1 MKKPTDGDRFE
12 AWVQGK
18 PDGYRGALLLS
29 RGVYARHEGT
39 FDEVLEFAKGVYVPG
54 GKPVMV
60 HAYRGVHQSHIVN
73 YQGQEISVSLLV
85 TQAGAGAPFELYRHV
100 DRQTAEA
107 ALADARKRGALIALV
122 VDGPDDLATAGGPF
136 LVRLYA
142 HLTKNPEFKKFA
154 DLGTAKKRV
163 WEALEA
169 EVSKL
174 SVLSSRA
181 MPPRAIP
188 SNAPAA
194 ATTIAAD
201 APRILR
207 DAERRKRRR
216 DDQRRRRL
224 RQHQ

>member
-73 YQGQEISVSLLV
+73 YQGQEISMSLLV

-122 VDGPDDLATAGGPF
+122 VDGPDDLATAGDPF

-142 HLTKNPEFKKFA
+142 HLTKNPEF
-154 DLGTAKKRV
+154 
-163 WEALEA
+163 
-169 EVSKL
+169 
-174 SVLSSRA
+174 
-181 MPPRAIP
+181 
-188 SNAPAA
+188 
-194 ATTIAAD
+194 
-201 APRILR
+201 
-207 DAERRKRRR
+207 
-216 DDQRRRRL
+216 
-224 RQHQ
+224 